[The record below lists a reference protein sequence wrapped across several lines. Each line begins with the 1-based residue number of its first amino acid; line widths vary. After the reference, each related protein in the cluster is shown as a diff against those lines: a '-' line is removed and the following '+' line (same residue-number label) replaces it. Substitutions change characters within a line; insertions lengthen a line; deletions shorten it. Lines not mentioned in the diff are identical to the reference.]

1 MKKTAEQKK
10 EQVNETIDKMIE
22 TMQENKI
29 DLGKLSVDEL
39 VDYCLEKE

>member
-10 EQVNETIDKMIE
+10 EQVNKTIDKMVE

-39 VDYCLEKE
+39 VYYCLEEK